1 MDFKDYY
8 KILGVPRTASAD
20 DIKKAFRQLARKY
33 HPDISKEPG
42 AEAKFKELNEAND
55 VLSDP
60 EKRKA
65 YDELGPDFQQ
75 GQNFRPP
82 PGWSERH
89 EFRARANPQGGFS
102 EHDFSD
108 FFEEL
113 FGARA
118 RRGRAEAGF
127 GQRRAAEGFKA
138 RGEDSHARI
147 MVDLRDSFT
156 GAERQ
161 ISLRAPEIDDHGDIV
176 TRSKVLSVR
185 IPKGLMAGQV
195 IRLKGQGGPG
205 FGGAPAG
212 DLYLEV
218 EFAPDPL
225 YRVEGRDLY
234 LELPVA
240 PWEAALGASV
250 KAPTPTGPIML
261 KIPPNSAPG
270 RELRVRGRG
279 IPGTEPGD
287 LHVIL
292 KIVLPPA
299 DSPRARELYEQMAR
313 DLDFDP
319 RREMGS

>member
-8 KILGVPRTASAD
+8 KTLGVPRTATPD

-33 HPDISKEPG
+33 HPDINKEAG
-42 AEAKFKELNEAND
+42 AEARFKEINEAND

-60 EKRKA
+60 EKRRA

-82 PGWSERH
+82 PGWADRH

-118 RRGRAEAGF
+118 SRGGGAGF
-127 GQRRAAEGFKA
+127 GQRRTEANFQA

-161 ISLRAPEIDDHGDIV
+161 ISLRVPEINAEGDIV
-176 TRSKVLSVR
+176 TRSKVLSVK
-185 IPKGLMAGQV
+185 IPKGLTAGQV

-218 EFAPDPL
+218 EFAPDPT

-234 LELPVA
+234 IELPVA
-240 PWEAALGASV
+240 PWEAALGASI
-250 KAPTPTGPIML
+250 KTPTPTGAIMM
-261 KIPPNSAPG
+261 KVPPNSAPG
-270 RELRVRGRG
+270 RELRVKGRG
-279 IPGTEPGD
+279 IPAAEPGD
-287 LHVIL
+287 LHVVL

-299 DSPRARELYEQMAR
+299 DTPRAKELYEEMAR
-313 DLDFDP
+313 DLAFDP
-319 RREMGS
+319 RSQMGS